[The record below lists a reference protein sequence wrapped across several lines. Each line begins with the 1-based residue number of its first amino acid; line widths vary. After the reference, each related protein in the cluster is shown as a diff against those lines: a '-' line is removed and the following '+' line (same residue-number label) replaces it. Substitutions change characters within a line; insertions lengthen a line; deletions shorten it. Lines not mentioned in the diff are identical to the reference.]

1 MPSARRADHQSPG
14 ADRRRAE
21 LDRRLVR
28 AFPEL
33 RAALD
38 GMTMLWD
45 GETPGPHRVYAD
57 LFVRQ
62 VLLGR
67 AQEPGGGAV
76 LRRAARFLEEIV
88 ASPEGDLAAVARYSV
103 LENLLLEGGPAARA
117 RVLGAAGPGT
127 RRLAREVAGWWGV
140 PLPRASLALVPSGAG
155 PVGGDRTPAPHAVT
169 EPPDP

>member
-1 MPSARRADHQSPG
+1 MPSARRTDRDSPG

-38 GMTMLWD
+38 GLAVLWD
-45 GETPGPHRVYAD
+45 GEALGPHAVYAG
-57 LFVRQ
+57 LLVRQ
-62 VLLGR
+62 LLLGP
-67 AQEPGGGAV
+67 ALEPGGGAL
-76 LRRAARFLEEIV
+76 LRRAARFLEGIV
-88 ASPEGDLAAVARYSV
+88 DGPADDLARFGV

-140 PLPRASLALVPSGAG
+140 PLPRAKVTSLA
-155 PVGGDRTPAPHAVT
+155 DRSDRV
-169 EPPDP
+169 